1 VVRLCRIRHGREVS
15 DEHSETVVN
24 CDLRAQRCCLRR
36 HIPIQSAST
45 SKSAFEGAVY
55 KGRTLIISPGTPGN
69 PTFRVFIQGATGFV
83 SMQSVRDDAE
93 QRATAF
99 CDRKGK
105 AMESLTETT
114 ATPPYILGN
123 FPRIEIVFDC
133 IDKPGLSHAPAVSD
147 DKYGKLAKLKQL
159 LDSGAITQEEFTR
172 RKQRSSLSRE

>member
-1 VVRLCRIRHGREVS
+1 MRTSPYFPNEIRLRSSFTALYSVLCASMVGVTACS
-15 DEHSETVVN
+15 VTS
-24 CDLRAQRCCLRR
+24 
-36 HIPIQSAST
+36 PIQSANE

-55 KGRTLIISPGTPGN
+55 KGQTVTVNAGTPGN

-105 AMESLTETT
+105 AMQSLTETT
-114 ATPPYILGN
+114 ATPPYLLGN

-133 IDKPGLSHAPAVSD
+133 IDKQGSPTPAPSD
-147 DKYGKLAKLKQL
+147 DKYAKLAKLKQ
-159 LDSGAITQEEFTR
+159 
-172 RKQRSSLSRE
+172 

>member
-1 VVRLCRIRHGREVS
+1 MGVNFRSVPRVAAIC
-15 DEHSETVVN
+15 TVTLSLGACAVTS
-24 CDLRAQRCCLRR
+24 
-36 HIPIQSAST
+36 PIQSAST

-55 KGRTLIISPGTPGN
+55 KGRTVIINPGTPGN
-69 PTFRVFIQGATGFV
+69 PAFRVFIQGATGFV

-133 IDKPGLSHAPAVSD
+133 IEKQGSVAPASSD
-147 DKYGKLAKLKQL
+147 DKYARLAKLKQL
-159 LDSGAITQEEFTR
+159 LDSGAITQQEFNQE
-172 RKQRSSLSRE
+172 KAKILAQP